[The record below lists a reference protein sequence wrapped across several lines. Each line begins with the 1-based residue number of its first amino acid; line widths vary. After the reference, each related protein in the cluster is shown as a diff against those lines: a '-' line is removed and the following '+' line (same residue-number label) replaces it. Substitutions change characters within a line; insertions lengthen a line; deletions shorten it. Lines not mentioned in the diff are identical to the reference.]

1 MIWMGIDI
9 GSRRFGVAVSDAGGI
24 IAHPLT
30 TFDAGKDGAPPLAE
44 LTELVADRGVGG
56 IVVGLPR
63 RLDGT
68 FGPEARAA
76 EAVAEQL
83 RAALG
88 VRVELW
94 DERLTSIQAERM
106 LIDAGVRR
114 KKRREATD
122 RIAAALILQGFL
134 DRQAMARVVTVEPT
148 ADAEAIAAD
157 AEAIAADADIAAA
170 EPVTAAEPGAKG
182 RPATGATGR

>member
-9 GSRRFGVAVSDAGGI
+9 GSRRVGVAVSDAGGI

-30 TFDAGKDGAPPLAE
+30 TLDAGKDGALPLVP
-44 LTELVADRGVGG
+44 LTELVADREVGG

-68 FGPEARAA
+68 HGPEALAA

-83 RAALG
+83 RAELG
-88 VRVELW
+88 IRVELW
-94 DERLTSIQAERM
+94 DERLTSVQAER
-106 LIDAGVRR
+106 LLVDAGVRR
-114 KKRREATD
+114 KKRKGATD

-134 DRQAMARVVTVEPT
+134 DRQGMARTPE
-148 ADAEAIAAD
+148 
-157 AEAIAADADIAAA
+157 A
-170 EPVTAAEPGAKG
+170 EPAAGANG
-182 RPATGATGR
+182 R

>member
-9 GSRRFGVAVSDAGGI
+9 GSRRVGVAVSDAGGI

-30 TFDAGKDGAPPLAE
+30 TLDAGTGGALPLAR
-44 LTELVADRGVGG
+44 LTELVADREVGG

-68 FGPEARAA
+68 HGPEARAA

-83 RAALG
+83 RAELG

-94 DERLTSIQAERM
+94 DERLTSVQAER
-106 LIDAGVRR
+106 LLVDAGVRR

-134 DRQAMARVVTVEPT
+134 DRQAMVTT
-148 ADAEAIAAD
+148 S
-157 AEAIAADADIAAA
+157 AA
-170 EPVTAAEPGAKG
+170 EPAANAEPAADTEPISDAE
-182 RPATGATGR
+182 PATGATER